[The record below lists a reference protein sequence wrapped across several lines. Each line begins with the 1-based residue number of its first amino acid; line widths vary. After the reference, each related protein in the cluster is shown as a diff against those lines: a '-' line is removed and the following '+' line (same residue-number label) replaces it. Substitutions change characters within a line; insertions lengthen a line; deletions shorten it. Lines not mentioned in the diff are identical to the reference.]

1 MSNGGKGS
9 APRPFSVPHD
19 DFAANF
25 DRIFGKSESEQEAI
39 AERPQNCGTS
49 HCSCVECLFVDEPP
63 EDEDEDDEDEIC
75 SGCSGSGEGM
85 HDGSSCYKCHGS
97 GVEPVEKDDDV

>member
-1 MSNGGKGS
+1 MSHGGKGS

-25 DRIFGKSESEQEAI
+25 DRIFGNKQ
-39 AERPQNCGTS
+39 P
-49 HCSCVECLFVDEPP
+49 VEEIDEP
-63 EDEDEDDEDEIC
+63 EVETEDEDDEDEIC

-85 HDGSSCYKCHGS
+85 YDGATCRKCHGS
-97 GVEPVEKDDDV
+97 GVEPVEKDHDL

>member
-1 MSNGGKGS
+1 MSHGGKGS

-25 DRIFGKSESEQEAI
+25 DRIFGKAP
-39 AERPQNCGTS
+39 AE
-49 HCSCVECLFVDEPP
+49 EIEEDEPEVGA
-63 EDEDEDDEDEIC
+63 EDDDEDDIC

-85 HDGSSCYKCHGS
+85 HDGASCYKCHGS
-97 GVEPVEKDDDV
+97 GVEPRERENDDC

>member
-25 DRIFGKSESEQEAI
+25 DRIFGK
-39 AERPQNCGTS
+39 AEP
-49 HCSCVECLFVDEPP
+49 VEEIDEPEVEP
-63 EDEDEDDEDEIC
+63 EDEDDEDEIC
-75 SGCSGSGEGM
+75 SGCNGSGEGM